1 MQKKAQKAPAKRE
14 QHGTVSV
21 KEMDVA
27 ESVDN
32 AMPLETFSSAIDE
45 GSTSFTDDQDQTD
58 VSDVDNI
65 TLLQQKITL
74 LELKLADCEEK
85 LLEVKNENEIL
96 LSRQFS
102 LDKIKD
108 DNSAILFYTGFPS
121 YKALMSFYKYIEPKL
136 EKMQYWKGER
146 LIKDSQPYQEDENR
160 KKPGP
165 SRKLSFLDEFLLVLM
180 RLKAALFVQDLA
192 DRFGISISLVSRICI
207 TWINLLYFEL
217 KDIFPFPTQELVCK
231 NMPEEFAEFAST
243 RIILDC
249 TELFIQRPSAM
260 LAQSETWSDY
270 KHHNTWKLLVG
281 VTPNGQVSFLSDLW
295 GGRVSD
301 KQITRESGVLAL
313 LDSGDNVMVDRGFD
327 IRDILPAGVTLNMPP
342 FLAGRD
348 QLTAAETEE
357 TMTIASVRI
366 HVERAIGRIK
376 TYHILD
382 GCLPNTLSSY
392 ATQIATVCGLFTNFL
407 PPLLPPAK
415 PKP

>member
-1 MQKKAQKAPAKRE
+1 MP
-14 QHGTVSV
+14 
-21 KEMDVA
+21 
-27 ESVDN
+27 
-32 AMPLETFSSAIDE
+32 MPLETFSAAMAE

-65 TLLQQKITL
+65 TQLLQKITL
-74 LELKLADCEEK
+74 LELRLADCEEK
-85 LLEVKNENEIL
+85 LVEVKNENEIL

-108 DNSAILFYTGFPS
+108 DDSAILFYTGFPS
-121 YKALMSFYKYIEPKL
+121 YKPLMSFFKYIEPKL

-146 LIKDSQPYQEDENR
+146 LIKGSQPCQEDENR

-165 SRKLSFLDEFLLVLM
+165 SRKLSFLDGFLLVLM
-180 RLKAALFVQDLA
+180 RLKAGLFVQDLT
-192 DRFGISISLVSRICI
+192 DRFGVSISSVSRICI

-217 KDIFPFPTQELVCK
+217 KDILPFPSQELVRK

-313 LDSGDNVMVDRGFD
+313 LYSGDNVMVDRGFD
-327 IRDILPAGVTLNMPP
+327 IRDILPDGVMLNMPP

-348 QLTAAETEE
+348 QLTATETEE
-357 TMTIASVRI
+357 TMTTASVRI

-382 GCLPNTLSSY
+382 GCLPNTLSPY
-392 ATQIATVCGLFTNFL
+392 ATQIATVCGLLTNFL